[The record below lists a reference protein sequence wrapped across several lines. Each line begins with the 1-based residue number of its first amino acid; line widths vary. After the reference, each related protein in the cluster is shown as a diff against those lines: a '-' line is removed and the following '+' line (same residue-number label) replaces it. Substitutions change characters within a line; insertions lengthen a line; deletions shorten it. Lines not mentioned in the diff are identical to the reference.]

1 MCNIC
6 NLLICVPVQYG
17 MKGIDQQK
25 RSSLN
30 AYCHLCTWRNFSLQ
44 LAIIEKATTL
54 LTTPF
59 PPQIKNKAP
68 LASKGSQ
75 TPSSVSF
82 FRSTALLAIM
92 QFQLQLNWNN
102 IFLFRFRSAAC
113 DISFCLFL
121 SPFAPHHTA
130 LQQSI
135 FMQFLSARAEEC
147 CRFIC
152 LLAFSLSLS
161 LTLSHSVSYFL
172 SFTYTRRDILL
183 TYYPSAR
190 LANAL
195 AWLSMSFSLLSW
207 IPHTVTQTH
216 RHSYQQSI
224 SARNARTKKD
234 REQDKEELLTLKI
247 KLAKYIPRGFGLA
260 RWLFW
265 PSLISRFAFQTFFL
279 S

>member
-59 PPQIKNKAP
+59 PHQIKNKAP
-68 LASKGSQ
+68 LASIGSQ

-152 LLAFSLSLS
+152 LLAFSLSLC
-161 LTLSHSVSYFL
+161 
-172 SFTYTRRDILL
+172 LL
-183 TYYPSAR
+183 
-190 LANAL
+190 
-195 AWLSMSFSLLSW
+195 FSLFYLHSQRYTPYLLP
-207 IPHTVTQTH
+207 IRQVGKCTCMAFNVFFPSIVNTAYSHT
-216 RHSYQQSI
+216 
-224 SARNARTKKD
+224 D
-234 REQDKEELLTLKI
+234 
-247 KLAKYIPRGFGLA
+247 P
-260 RWLFW
+260 
-265 PSLISRFAFQTFFL
+265 QTFIPAKHKCKECTH
-279 S
+279 